1 MTTSDEK
8 DGGRIPELTLRDRLV
23 AWWEGYDLSAL
34 KRRRRE
40 EGTEVKSEEPRG
52 VPADHHNGRDR
63 WGKPLWSATRI
74 GVVERLWGQG
84 FTTPGGTDHVPYL
97 VLPLGLNPAMSVLD
111 LGVGLG
117 GSTRTM
123 AGKFGC
129 WATGLEAIP
138 ILAKEAMDRSV
149 KAGLNK
155 HAPIEPFDPENFTFS
170 RRVDAIVYKEGLFTV
185 RDKDQMFD
193 GLEVYLKPRGQLLM
207 TDYIAENEATIRA
220 LTDWASREPVEP
232 SLWPLDRLTNAFAQR
247 NLDLRI
253 REDITETHKNL
264 ILSALRD
271 LTQHLEQHAMDLDTK
286 INVLDEVEL
295 WARRVDAINRGLK
308 VYRFYALKPADA
320 SSN

>member
-1 MTTSDEK
+1 MTTAGERNE
-8 DGGRIPELTLRDRLV
+8 GRFPELTLRDRFV

-34 KRRRRE
+34 KRRRGEKVEDKE
-40 EGTEVKSEEPRG
+40 ETPS
-52 VPADHHNGRDR
+52 VPADHPGGRDR
-63 WGKPLWSATRI
+63 WGKPLWSASRI
-74 GVVERLWGQG
+74 GVVEQLWGQG

-123 AGKFGC
+123 ASKYGC
-129 WATGLEAIP
+129 WVTGMEAIP
-138 ILAKEAMDRSV
+138 ILAKEGMDRSV

-155 HAPIEPFDPENFTFS
+155 HAPIETFDPENFTYN

-185 RDKDQMFD
+185 HDKDQLFD
-193 GLEVYLKPRGQLLM
+193 GLEVYLKPKGQILM
-207 TDYIAENEATIRA
+207 TDYVAENEATIRG
-220 LTDWASREPVEP
+220 LSDWCAREPVEP
-232 SLWPLDRLTNAFAQR
+232 SLWTLNRMTDAFAQR

-264 ILSALRD
+264 ILTALRD
-271 LTQHLEQHAMDLDTK
+271 LTQYLERRSMDVETK
-286 INVLDEVEL
+286 TNVLDEVEL
-295 WARRVDAINRGLK
+295 WARRVGAINRGLK

-320 SSN
+320 SSD